1 LSALAPA
8 IGSVREGPAG
18 AALREAATIARER
31 FITAMDNDFN
41 SPAALA
47 ALFDLVRAINAAR
60 DAGLAAEELAIGQ
73 QTLRELAGVLGLRL
87 QPRQR
92 TPTAEVAPFI
102 ELLIEVRGELRKAK
116 QYALADLVR
125 NRLADLGVTLE
136 DGPHGTRWKWQG

>member
-1 LSALAPA
+1 
-8 IGSVREGPAG
+8 
-18 AALREAATIARER
+18 
-31 FITAMDNDFN
+31 
-41 SPAALA
+41 
-47 ALFDLVRAINAAR
+47 

-92 TPTAEVAPFI
+92 IPTAEVAPFI

-125 NRLADLGVTLE
+125 NRLADLGVALE
-136 DGPHGTRWKWQG
+136 DGPQGTRWKWQG